1 MTHVHITCT
10 ETETRLKV
18 MLISLSL
25 KLIVIA
31 IQKRRFIH
39 TVLVISVSD
48 EVTSS
53 SSCSS
58 RITVQAEPQILKA
71 IHLSTFLQTRASRA
85 SRIQG
90 LSSDRNKIIV

>member
-71 IHLSTFLQTRASRA
+71 IHRASRA